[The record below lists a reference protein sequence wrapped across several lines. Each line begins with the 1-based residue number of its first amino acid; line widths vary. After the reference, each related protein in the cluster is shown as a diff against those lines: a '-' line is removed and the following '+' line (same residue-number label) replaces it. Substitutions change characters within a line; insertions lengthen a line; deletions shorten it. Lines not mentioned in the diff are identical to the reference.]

1 MNLGKPKLKQ
11 LNVWYSKKKKKQARI
26 FFKASTSVEVVSEG
40 KAGTPSAPMPLGSNW
55 RAAALSTQAG
65 TAL

>member
-1 MNLGKPKLKQ
+1 MFGIL
-11 LNVWYSKKKKKQARI
+11 KKKKKQARI